1 MSARRRG
8 KQRDMQDTEREDG
21 AGGRCVERGEGVML
35 ELLANSDT
43 SEGEEMFPENTAR
56 SSPPQAIRQQE
67 NDPTPWQDR
76 APDSVLLAPQLG
88 KPSPVRRKR
97 PPILSSTTRSRSSYT
112 GPVEMIDRS
121 GEGWAESMVDEEDD
135 AVPATGY
142 DVASSPDTP
151 LRLALLSGT
160 SSSFIRALPSPSSGA
175 FTQDARI
182 LGWKIVGGK
191 SKMPRDRDRHGR
203 RLGDEMSFRTGEN
216 DSGVDDPQKPGVG
229 AYGGMSRFIVFVRRP
244 R

>member
-21 AGGRCVERGEGVML
+21 AGGRRLERGEGVML

-43 SEGEEMFPENTAR
+43 SEGEEVFPEHTAR
-56 SSPPQAIRQQE
+56 SSPPRANRQQE
-67 NDPTPWQDR
+67 NDPPARQDR
-76 APDSVLLAPQLG
+76 ASHSVLLAPQLG

-97 PPILSSTTRSRSSYT
+97 PPILSSTTRTRSSYT

-121 GEGWAESMVDEEDD
+121 GEGWAEAMVDDEDH
-135 AVPATGY
+135 AVPPTGY
-142 DVASSPDTP
+142 DVTPHLDTP
-151 LRLALLSGT
+151 TRSVLLSSST
-160 SSSFIRALPSPSSGA
+160 SSFIRALPSPSSGA

-182 LGWKIVGGK
+182 VGWKIVGGK
-191 SKMPRDRDRHGR
+191 SRTPRDRDRNDWRFGNEAVM
-203 RLGDEMSFRTGEN
+203 GTGEH
-216 DSGVDDPQKPGVG
+216 DSGVDDPQKPGIG
-229 AYGGMSRFIVFVRRP
+229 AYVGTSRFIVLFLRP